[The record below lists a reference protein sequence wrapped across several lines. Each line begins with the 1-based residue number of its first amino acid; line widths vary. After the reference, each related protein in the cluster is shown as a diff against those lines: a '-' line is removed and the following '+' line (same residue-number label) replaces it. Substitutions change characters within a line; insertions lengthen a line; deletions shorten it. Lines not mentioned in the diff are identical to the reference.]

1 MSNDDFIDAI
11 RAQLPPHERADAVQI
26 ALTIC
31 TALGPHLAAM
41 EARALARGLPE
52 GPAAALQRED
62 YVAGLDRHDLDTRVK
77 GGLGVSEGR
86 AHELASIVGAA
97 IADRMD
103 EEAEQHLAD
112 AEPSIRALFSRH
124 AGGAPEHPKAGAKG
138 TLAEGRGG
146 GKPPLSEGKP
156 GGRRPL
162 ADAHPDRGQPDSIAR
177 SDDPRADRRLSSA
190 EPDHTLARGE
200 PPDPTPED

>member
-11 RAQLPPHERADAVQI
+11 RAQLPPDERTDAVTI
-26 ALTIC
+26 ALAVC
-31 TALGPHLAAM
+31 KAVGPHLSAM
-41 EARALARGLPE
+41 EARALARALPE
-52 GPAAALQRED
+52 GPAAAIQRED
-62 YVAGLDRHDLDTRVK
+62 FVADLDRHDLDLRVK
-77 GGLGVSEGR
+77 GDLGVSEGR
-86 AHELASIVGAA
+86 AHELAAIVGAA

-103 EEAEQHLAD
+103 DEAEQHLAD

-124 AGGAPEHPKAGAKG
+124 EGRAPEHPKTGAAG

-146 GKPPLSEGKP
+146 GKPALSDGKP

-162 ADAHPDRGQPDSIAR
+162 ADAHPNRGQPDSIAR

-190 EPDHTLARGE
+190 QPEHTIARGE

>member
-1 MSNDDFIDAI
+1 MSNDFIDAI
-11 RAQLPPHERADAVQI
+11 RTQLPPDERTDAVQI

-62 YVAGLDRHDLDTRVK
+62 YVTGLTRHDLDTRVK
-77 GGLGVSEGR
+77 GKLGVSEGR
-86 AHELASIVGAA
+86 AHELAAIVGTA

-103 EEAEQHLAD
+103 DEAEKHLAD

-124 AGGAPEHPKAGAKG
+124 ALGAPEHPKTGAAG

-146 GKPPLSEGKP
+146 GKPALSDGKP
-156 GGRRPL
+156 GSRRPL
-162 ADAHPDRGQPDSIAR
+162 ADAHPNRGQPDSIAR
-177 SDDPRADRRLSSA
+177 SDVPRADRRLSSA
-190 EPDHTLARGE
+190 QPAHTIARGE
-200 PPDPTPED
+200 PPDPTTED